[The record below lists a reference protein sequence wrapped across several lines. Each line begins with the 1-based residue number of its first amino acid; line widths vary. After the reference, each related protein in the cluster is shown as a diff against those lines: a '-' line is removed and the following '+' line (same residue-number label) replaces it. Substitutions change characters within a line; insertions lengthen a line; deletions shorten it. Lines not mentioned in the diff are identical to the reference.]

1 MSSTRHFQPQQLRP
15 QASILVTQHRV
26 CKVEIGFSGRSK
38 SQHVGL
44 TMISEALR
52 QSTPEP
58 DASPRKP
65 GQEFDTPKKHR
76 VFALLDHRIRL
87 GLSKN
92 DCFNLEGVPTRTGR
106 FWEKQRADKVP
117 GWDRT
122 TRTKGTRRT
131 GRPQKIPKDVLDSMI
146 LYSFRNDGGSTAT
159 WDELHS
165 EFAASLPEC
174 CAETIRRAFQKAG
187 YNKCKYCRKT
197 FESSQST
204 RHNHSR
210 QSCAQAALTHD

>member
-1 MSSTRHFQPQQLRP
+1 
-15 QASILVTQHRV
+15 
-26 CKVEIGFSGRSK
+26 
-38 SQHVGL
+38 
-44 TMISEALR
+44 MISEALR

-58 DASPRKP
+58 DASQRKP

-76 VFALLDHRIRL
+76 VFALLDHRVRL
-87 GLSKN
+87 GLSKMTASTWKAYQRELA
-92 DCFNLEGVPTRTGR
+92 DR
-106 FWEKQRADKVP
+106 EKQRADKAP

-131 GRPQKIPKDVLDSMI
+131 EHPQKILKDVLESMI

-159 WDELHS
+159 WDELHT

-187 YNKCKYCRKT
+187 YNKCKYCKKT
-197 FESSQST
+197 FETSQST